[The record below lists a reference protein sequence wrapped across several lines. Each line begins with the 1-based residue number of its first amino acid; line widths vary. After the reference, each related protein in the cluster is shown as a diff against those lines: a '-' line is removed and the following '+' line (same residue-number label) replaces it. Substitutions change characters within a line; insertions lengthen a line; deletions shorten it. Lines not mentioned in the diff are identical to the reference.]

1 MADYNQGLYK
11 SWVPKPVQ
19 LLLIV
24 VFTFFILS
32 MNPVNAGN
40 IGMMVGDL
48 GIMQEYLVMANF
60 ATFIGMGASIPL
72 ILRAKL
78 RFRSKE
84 IMVFSLAVTAL
95 LSFVI
100 GTTDS
105 PELIIAS
112 SFLMGFFKM
121 LMLMEFILPLM
132 FILTPDGK
140 RGKFY
145 SVFYPFSIVTGNI
158 SGYYFAKIAYQ
169 TTWQYP
175 HLLTAGLCLLMIMI
189 SVLFQH
195 NQRFARKMPLF
206 QIDWVSIVFFT
217 GTFLFMSYF
226 LSFGKTLNW
235 FDARNIRISFWG
247 SLISFVLL
255 TLRQLQL
262 KRSYISFGIFTKSNV
277 QSGLIM
283 LLFMGVFLGSSS
295 LQNTFTV
302 GILGYDMVTNASLN
316 LMMIPGVILAG
327 VVSYFWFKKEWPIKM
342 FIFSGFAAFFLNSV
356 IMYFM
361 MVTELNYESWLLPMF
376 LKGYGLSAIYIA
388 VWFYIL
394 DKLEM
399 EPMLQAIGLVLVFRS
414 FVATAVFSSFFSWL
428 QYQFQWESV
437 NNLAVYLDG
446 NLMSSQV
453 ALSGYKS
460 IQFNAILAANKKIYG
475 LICIAS
481 IGMMIYVIQHHFG
494 KVRFSRLRWED
505 VRFTGVLRKRKTSEA
520 TILREREEEIEDAAG
535 ATF

>member
-24 VFTFFILS
+24 VFTFLILAI
-32 MNPVNAGN
+32 NPVYVGN
-40 IGMMVGDL
+40 ISMMVADL
-48 GIMQEYLVMANF
+48 GTMSDYLLMANF
-60 ATFIGMGASIPL
+60 ASFIGMATSMPL
-72 ILRAKL
+72 VLRIKL

-100 GTTDS
+100 GTTDF
-105 PELIIAS
+105 PELIIAG

-121 LMLMEFILPLM
+121 LMLMEFLLPMM
-132 FILTPDGK
+132 FILSPDGK

-145 SVFYPFSIVTGNI
+145 AVFYPFSIVTGNI
-158 SGYYFAKIAYQ
+158 AGYYLAKLAYQ

-189 SVLFQH
+189 TVLFQH
-195 NQRFARKMPLF
+195 HQRFARKMPF
-206 QIDWVSIVFFT
+206 SQIDWLSIVLFAA
-217 GTFLFMSYF
+217 TFLFMSYF

-235 FDARNIRISFWG
+235 FDARNIRIAFWG
-247 SLISFVLL
+247 TLVSFVLL
-255 TLRQLQL
+255 ALRQLQL
-262 KRSYISFGIFTKSNV
+262 KRSYVSFGIFTKSNV
-277 QSGLIM
+277 QNGLLM
-283 LLFMGVFLGSSS
+283 LLFMGVFLGAGS

-302 GILGYDMVTNASLN
+302 GILGYDMVTNSSLN

-327 VVSYFWFKKEWPIKM
+327 VIAWFWFKKEWPIKM
-342 FIFSGFAAFFLNSV
+342 FIFSGFAAFFLNAV
-356 IMYFM
+356 MMYFM
-361 MVTELNYESWLLPMF
+361 MVPELNYESWLLPMLF
-376 LKGYGLSAIYIA
+376 KGYGLSAIYIA
-388 VWFYIL
+388 VWFYTL

-399 EPMLQAIGLVLVFRS
+399 EPMLQAIGLILVFRS

-437 NNLAVYLDG
+437 NNLALYLDG
-446 NLMSSQV
+446 NLMSSQA

-460 IQFNAILAANKKIYG
+460 IQLNAILTANKKIYG
-475 LICIAS
+475 LICIAA
-481 IGMMIYVIQHHFG
+481 IGMMIYVLQHHFG
-494 KVRFSRLRWED
+494 KVRFSRLGWKE
-505 VRFTGVLRKRKTSEA
+505 VRFTRVLRKRKNNEA
-520 TILREREEEIEDAAG
+520 EKMREIVEGIEDAAG
-535 ATF
+535 AAF

>member
-1 MADYNQGLYK
+1 MAEYNQGLYK

-24 VFTFFILS
+24 VFTFLVLS
-32 MNPVNAGN
+32 INPVNTGS

-48 GIMQEYLVMANF
+48 GTMTDYLMMANF
-60 ATFIGMGASIPL
+60 ASYIGMATSMPL
-72 ILRAKL
+72 VLRIKL

-100 GTTDS
+100 GTTNF
-105 PELIIAS
+105 PELIIAN
-112 SFLMGFFKM
+112 SFLIGFFKM

-132 FILTPDGK
+132 FILSSDGK

-145 SVFYPFSIVTGNI
+145 AIFYPFSIAAGYI
-158 SGYYFAKIAYQ
+158 SGYYLTKLAYL
-169 TTWQYP
+169 TTWQFP
-175 HLLTAGLCLLMIMI
+175 HLLTAGICMLMIMI
-189 SVLFQH
+189 SVIFQH
-195 NQRFARKMPLF
+195 NQRFARKMPF
-206 QIDWVSIVFFT
+206 YQIDWVSIVLFA

-235 FDARNIRISFWG
+235 FDALNIRISFWG
-247 SLISFVLL
+247 SLVSFVLL
-255 TLRQLQL
+255 ALRQLQL

-277 QSGLIM
+277 QNGLLM
-283 LLFMGVFLGSSS
+283 LLFMGVFLGAIS

-327 VVSYFWFKKEWPIKM
+327 VVAYFWFKNEWPIKM

-356 IMYFM
+356 MMYFM
-361 MVTELNYESWLLPMF
+361 MVPELNYESWLLPML
-376 LKGYGLSAIYIA
+376 LKGYGLSALFIA
-388 VWFYIL
+388 VWFYTL

-399 EPMLQAIGLVLVFRS
+399 EPMLEAIGLVLVFRS

-428 QYQFQWESV
+428 QYQFQWQSV
-437 NNLAVYLDG
+437 NNFAVYLDG
-446 NLMSSQV
+446 NLMSAQV
-453 ALSGYKS
+453 ALSNYRS
-460 IQFNAILAANKKIYG
+460 IQLNAILAANKKIYG
-475 LICIAS
+475 LICIAA
-481 IGMMIYVIQHHFG
+481 IGMMIYVLQHHFG
-494 KVRFSRLRWED
+494 KVRFSRFRWTKTK
-505 VRFTGVLRKRKTSEA
+505 FTGSLRKRKTREA
-520 TILREREEEIEDAAG
+520 NILRERLEEIEDAAG
-535 ATF
+535 APF

>member
-1 MADYNQGLYK
+1 MAEYNQGLYK
-11 SWVPKPVQ
+11 SWVPKSVQ

-24 VFTFFILS
+24 VFTFLILAI
-32 MNPVNAGN
+32 NPVNAGN

-48 GIMQEYLVMANF
+48 GTMPDYLIMANF
-60 ATFIGMGASIPL
+60 ASFIGMATSMPL
-72 ILRAKL
+72 ILRTKL

-84 IMVFSLAVTAL
+84 IMVLSLAVIAF

-100 GTTDS
+100 GTTNF

-121 LMLMEFILPLM
+121 LMMMEVILPMM
-132 FILTPDGK
+132 FILSPDGK

-145 SVFYPFSIVTGNI
+145 AVFYPFSIVSGNI
-158 SGYYFAKIAYQ
+158 AGYYLARLAYQ

-175 HLLTAGLCLLMIMI
+175 QLLTAGLCLLMIMI
-189 SVLFQH
+189 TILFQH
-195 NQRFARKMPLF
+195 NQRFARKMPF
-206 QIDWVSIVFFT
+206 SQIDWLSIVFFAA
-217 GTFLFMSYF
+217 TFLFMSYF

-235 FDARNIRISFWG
+235 FDASNIRISFWG
-247 SLISFVLL
+247 TLVSFILL
-255 TLRQLQL
+255 ALRQLQL
-262 KRSYISFGIFTKSNV
+262 KRSYVSFSIFKKNNV
-277 QSGLIM
+277 QSGLLM

-327 VVSYFWFKKEWPIKM
+327 VVAYFWFKNEWPLKM

-356 IMYFM
+356 MMYFI
-361 MVTELNYESWLLPMF
+361 MVPEINYESWLLPMF

-399 EPMLQAIGLVLVFRS
+399 VQMLQAIGLILVFRS
-414 FVATAVFSSFFSWL
+414 FVVTAVFSSFFSWL

-437 NNLAVYLDG
+437 NNFAIYLDG
-446 NLMSSQV
+446 NLMSTQA

-460 IQFNAILAANKKIYG
+460 LQLNAILAANKKIYG

-481 IGMMIYVIQHHFG
+481 IGMMIYVLQHHFG
-494 KVRFSRLRWED
+494 KVRFSTLRWKE
-505 VRFTGVLRKRKTSEA
+505 VRFTAATRKRKASEA
-520 TILREREEEIEDAAG
+520 KILRERVE
-535 ATF
+535 

>member
-1 MADYNQGLYK
+1 MAHYNQGLYK

-24 VFTFFILS
+24 VFTFLI
-32 MNPVNAGN
+32 MAINPVNTGN

-48 GIMQEYLVMANF
+48 GTLPEYLLMANF
-60 ATFIGMGASIPL
+60 ASFIGMATSMPL
-72 ILRAKL
+72 VLRTKL

-84 IMVFSLAVTAL
+84 IMVVSLAVTAL

-100 GTTDS
+100 GTTDF

-121 LMLMEFILPLM
+121 LIMMEVILPLM
-132 FILTPDGK
+132 FILSPDGK

-145 SVFYPFSIVTGNI
+145 AVFYPFSIVTGNI
-158 SGYYFAKIAYQ
+158 GGYYLAKLAYQ

-175 HLLTAGLCLLMIMI
+175 HLLMAGLCLLMIMI
-189 SVLFQH
+189 TVVFQH
-195 NQRFARKMPLF
+195 NQRFARKMPF
-206 QIDWVSIVFFT
+206 SQIDWLSIVLFA

-235 FDARNIRISFWG
+235 FDAHNIRISFWG
-247 SLISFVLL
+247 TLVCFVLL
-255 TLRQLQL
+255 AIRQLQL
-262 KRSYISFGIFTKSNV
+262 KRSYVSFSIFTKSNV
-277 QSGLIM
+277 QSGLLM
-283 LLFMGVFLGSSS
+283 LLFMGVFLGSSA

-316 LMMIPGVILAG
+316 LMMIPGVILTG
-327 VVSYFWFKKEWPIKM
+327 VVAWFWFKREWPIKM

-356 IMYFM
+356 IMYFI
-361 MVTELNYESWLLPMF
+361 MVPELNYESWLLPMI
-376 LKGYGLSAIYIA
+376 LRGYGLSALFIA
-388 VWFYIL
+388 VWFYTL

-399 EPMLQAIGLVLVFRS
+399 ESMLQAIGLILVFRS

-437 NNLAVYLDG
+437 NNLALYLDG
-446 NLMSSQV
+446 NLMSTQV
-453 ALSGYKS
+453 ALSNYKI
-460 IQFNAILAANKKIYG
+460 IQLNAILAANKKIYG
-475 LICIAS
+475 LICIAA

-494 KVRFSRLRWED
+494 KVRFSRLGWKQPK
-505 VRFTGVLRKRKTSEA
+505 FTGVLRKKITGEEKIRLETV
-520 TILREREEEIEDAAG
+520 EEIEDAAG